1 MTRYG
6 LQLPDFS
13 WIVDADPATTMDRLR
28 DVTAAAEEAGYSSLW
43 VMDHLLQLP
52 PLGGP
57 TAPILEGYTTLGALA
72 ALTRTVQLGTLVT
85 GVTYRNPSLLA
96 KQIATL
102 DSLSGGR
109 ALTDE
114 PAMPMRTSPSR

>member
-1 MTRYG
+1 MATYG

-28 DVTAAAEEAGYSSLW
+28 AAAEAAEEAGYSSLW

-57 TAPILEGYTTLGALA
+57 TASDPRGLRDARRAGRRDQDASSWA
-72 ALTRTVQLGTLVT
+72 R
-85 GVTYRNPSLLA
+85 
-96 KQIATL
+96 
-102 DSLSGGR
+102 LS
-109 ALTDE
+109 
-114 PAMPMRTSPSR
+114 PA

>member
-13 WIVDADPATTMDRLR
+13 WIVDADPSTTMDRLR

-52 PLGGP
+52 PLGAVGP
-57 TAPILEGYTTLGALA
+57 P
-72 ALTRTVQLGTLVT
+72 
-85 GVTYRNPSLLA
+85 
-96 KQIATL
+96 
-102 DSLSGGR
+102 
-109 ALTDE
+109 
-114 PAMPMRTSPSR
+114 